1 VVGWYVVVSLLHGLW
16 DASRGIAVW
25 LTLLLTATRVQ
36 WLLIELGRMPA
47 PTPTQVQV
55 FSFLSWGLLVL
66 DALLGLVLL
75 RGRLREAVAPDPAP
89 AGS

>member
-1 VVGWYVVVSLLHGLW
+1 MAPHLP
-16 DASRGIAVW
+16 
-25 LTLLLTATRVQ
+25 
-36 WLLIELGRMPA
+36 RMPA

-75 RGRLREAVAPDPAP
+75 CGRLREAVAPDPAP